1 MDGFSNFCML
11 LHIICDV
18 TNNLGEIVN
27 FKGLIATHRSIRRDN
42 KIITMI
48 NIGYDNEKYIDIT
61 TYFYVKIGKSIFI
74 EGSGIKEN
82 NNIIVDKIKKY

>member
-1 MDGFSNFCML
+1 MFYEE
-11 LHIICDV
+11 
-18 TNNLGEIVN
+18 NNNIVN

-48 NIGYDNEKYIDIT
+48 NIGYDNEKYIDIS

-74 EGSGIKEN
+74 EGSGIKE
-82 NNIIVDKIKKY
+82 K